1 MRFPRA
7 ALLFLIALCG
17 PALSACAHAPAQP
30 PKPLPKEHA
39 DMTLPEAV
47 TAEKITLSAEEIG
60 HRFLKLIESLDS
72 RDDLSPERIREVM
85 GITLKQPEQGRVSV
99 GYWSIDLAD
108 GWRYAFTYTPESASL
123 LKGVELTFQNH
134 VDDLAS
140 MSAVC
145 SLDFEYYDR
154 KLKAMGFS
162 ASPTYGP
169 IGQLED
175 WRYAK
180 LAKDGPEGN
189 IVISVIPQNLVSR
202 EQTRLCI
209 KSIGTLNGR

>member
-7 ALLFLIALCG
+7 ALLFLTVLCA
-17 PALSACAHAPAQP
+17 PALSACVHGPLKP
-30 PKPLPKEHA
+30 PPKEHA

-47 TAEKITLSAEEIG
+47 TANKITLSAEEIG
-60 HRFLKLIESLDS
+60 NRFLKLIEGLDS
-72 RDDLSPERIREVM
+72 RDDLSPERIRKKM
-85 GITLKQPEQGRVSV
+85 GITLKQPEQGRLSV
-99 GYWSIDLAD
+99 GYWSNDLGD
-108 GWRYAFTYTPESASL
+108 GWRYAFTYTPESVSL
-123 LKGVELTFQNH
+123 LKGVGLTFQNS
-134 VDDLAS
+134 VDDFGN
-140 MSAVC
+140 MSAIC
-145 SLDFEYYDR
+145 TLDFEYYDR
-154 KLKAMGFS
+154 KLKEMGFN

-180 LAKDGPEGN
+180 LAKNGTGGN
-189 IVISVIPQNLVSR
+189 IVISIIPQNLVSR